1 MIYWIRKFAAILGT
15 SCFFVLFFIG
25 LAHGGTYSLDSIL
38 FALAKAIFGASL
50 PWVVGIVI
58 ADILLKGVLSDIAGD
73 QNALMEGG
81 LMQRIHS
88 LNETVAPG
96 GASMPFAGVTAIG
109 KKQDTAGR
117 S

>member
-58 ADILLKGVLSDIAGD
+58 ADNPLEIRKRLCKDRS
-73 QNALMEGG
+73 QG
-81 LMQRIHS
+81 LAQPQQH
-88 LNETVAPG
+88 G
-96 GASMPFAGVTAIG
+96 
-109 KKQDTAGR
+109 
-117 S
+117 